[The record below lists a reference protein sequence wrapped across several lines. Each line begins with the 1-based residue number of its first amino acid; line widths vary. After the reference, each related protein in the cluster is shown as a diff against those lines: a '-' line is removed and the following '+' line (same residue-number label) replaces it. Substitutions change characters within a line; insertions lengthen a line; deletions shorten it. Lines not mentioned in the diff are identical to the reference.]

1 MVSGLGPNR
10 KKSNILASSSVII
23 YSQIFGG
30 KYFLLIFIRPG
41 HQRVI
46 HNRSSQP
53 ESGRPEAIPSPLII
67 INKTWMIERRGPGPP
82 SVHLRNI
89 YILFSK
95 K

>member
-1 MVSGLGPNR
+1 MGWSRNV
-10 KKSNILASSSVII
+10 KSLISWRPVLLY

-53 ESGRPEAIPSPLII
+53 ESGSPEAIPSPLII
-67 INKTWMIERRGPGPP
+67 INKTWMMERRGPGPP
-82 SVHLRNI
+82 LCPPTQYLHFI
-89 YILFSK
+89 
-95 K
+95 